1 MGTLSCP
8 GAFPLGRAL
17 MASETSLMVRSLVS
31 LSFIIWETLVGT
43 LVQQVDCASAVPG
56 ARAFEV

>member
-1 MGTLSCP
+1 
-8 GAFPLGRAL
+8 LGRAL